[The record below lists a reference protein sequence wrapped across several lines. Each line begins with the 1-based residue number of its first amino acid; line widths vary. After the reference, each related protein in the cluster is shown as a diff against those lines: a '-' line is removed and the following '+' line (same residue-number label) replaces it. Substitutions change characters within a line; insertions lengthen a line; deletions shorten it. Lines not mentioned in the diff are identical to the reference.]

1 MEKYKV
7 LLIDDE
13 PIITQGLQI
22 LIDWEACGCEIAGCA
37 SDGREGLDM
46 IKSLQPDIVI
56 SDIRMPN
63 CSGIDMIRQALAIH
77 PCGFIILSGYSDF
90 SYAKQCMSLG
100 VQEYLLKPVVE
111 SELIQALEKVR
122 EQLALQRKTQ
132 SALTQLED
140 VSQQLSALALDD
152 VLRDMMNSYFETDED
167 LKIALADYD
176 ISLAPGHT
184 YLAAAFQAAAPEN
197 ISGLR
202 QELLAGLSALGIP
215 FLLYY
220 HGSNTYLG
228 IFSLPL
234 DTPPDF
240 FTEQLTELHQ
250 KMSMQAHG
258 GLCIGVG
265 RPYPCAS
272 HLPVSC
278 KQALFALSYK
288 IIRGASSVNPFDS
301 SLKNAHFI
309 QTLPDGLWDAYRQSL
324 MQSNFASITSSIHKV
339 FHYLSEIADTP
350 LLGIQINALNLLMTC
365 IQYMTESE
373 AAPDPDAYGNVDFM
387 QQISAIQT
395 ADELEKY
402 VQNIVYSLIN
412 RSRDNELARPSELIS
427 QVENYINSNYLE
439 DLSLMTVAQMFY
451 ISPIYLSQAFKK
463 QTGQLYLDY
472 VTQVKINAAK
482 KLLLTTDLMVYE
494 IAERLHYKD
503 SKYFSRLFEKKTGK
517 KPSEYRKSPGGR

>member
-37 SDGREGLDM
+37 SDGLEGLEL
-46 IKSLQPDIVI
+46 IRNLHPDIVI

-77 PCGFIILSGYSDF
+77 PCRFIVLSGYSDF

-100 VQEYLLKPVVE
+100 VQEYLLKPVAE
-111 SELIQALEKVR
+111 SELIQALEKIK
-122 EQLALQRKTQ
+122 EQLDSQKKTQ

-152 VLRDMMNSYFETDED
+152 VLRDIMNSYFETEED
-167 LKIALADYD
+167 FQISLSDYD
-176 ISLAPGHT
+176 ISLSIGHT
-184 YLAAAFQAAAPEN
+184 YLAAAFQSAAQGIN
-197 ISGLR
+197 LQLR
-202 QELLAGLSALGIP
+202 QELLEDLGTLGIP

-234 DTPPDF
+234 DTPPQI
-240 FTEQLTELHQ
+240 FTEKLSELHQ
-250 KMSMQAHG
+250 KVTGQTG
-258 GLCIGVG
+258 DGLCIGIG
-265 RPYPCAS
+265 RPCPCAN

-324 MQSNFASITSSIHKV
+324 TQSNFASITSAIHKV
-339 FHYLSEIADTP
+339 FHYLSEVTDTP

-387 QQISAIQT
+387 QQISAIST
-395 ADELEKY
+395 AEELEKY

-412 RSRDNELARPSELIS
+412 RSRDNELAKPSELIT

-503 SKYFSRLFEKKTGK
+503 NKYFSRLFEKKTGK
-517 KPSEYRKSPGGR
+517 KPSEFRKCPDF